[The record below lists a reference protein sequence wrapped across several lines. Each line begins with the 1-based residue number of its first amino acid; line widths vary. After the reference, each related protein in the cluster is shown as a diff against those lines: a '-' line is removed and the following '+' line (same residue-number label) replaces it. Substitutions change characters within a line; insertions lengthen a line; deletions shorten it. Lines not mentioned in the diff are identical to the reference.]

1 MSPSGTPPSHV
12 VVVEPARAKLGCTLT
27 SCLCGHSEVNNSRN
41 NHKNRLSGRLN
52 RMLTIAFRRW
62 TSKTKKSKEQARQ
75 PIGGSDSSSCD
86 TSSTNGHQQRQ
97 HIKSPASRTVS
108 TGTTTNCKRGS
119 TPPSSSPSQPLSSSL
134 PSTSS
139 DYLQKRPSEVS
150 SSPKDMNPAQQQ
162 AETTTSTTTAPK
174 KKQRADFK
182 FGKIL
187 GEGSYSEVVLATE
200 IATGNQYA
208 IKVLV
213 KRHIFRE
220 KKEKYVMRERE
231 VLSKLDHPFFVKLYF
246 TFQDKDKLYFG
257 LSLAKKGELLPYIQ
271 KLGSFDENATRF
283 YAAEVVLALEYLH
296 NMGIIHRDLKP
307 ENILLNE
314 DMHIQITDF
323 GTVKILD
330 ENAKEVRANSFVGT
344 AQYVSPELLTEKSAM
359 KSSDL
364 WALGCLIY
372 QLLAGLP
379 PFRASNEYMIFQKII
394 KLEYEFPEGFPERA
408 KDLVSRLLVLDP
420 LKRIGCEDCGGFPE
434 LKAHP
439 FFEGTKWDNICNE
452 TPPALKPCMVVDG
465 EEIHSDF
472 YIDEFDLTP
481 LNKFLSKIQP
491 EENNRQRDL
500 NKPKYVIQFTKEER
514 AARLEKQRRENKWH
528 RFVEGNL
535 VLKMGLIDKRRGLF
549 ARRRQFLLTEGP
561 HLYYIDPE
569 NMVLKG
575 EIPWSQHMR
584 VEVKTFKTFFVH
596 TPNRLYYLIDPD
608 GHALEWCSA
617 IEEMYRHTFE
627 TNQKQ
632 E

>member
-1 MSPSGTPPSHV
+1 
-12 VVVEPARAKLGCTLT
+12 
-27 SCLCGHSEVNNSRN
+27 
-41 NHKNRLSGRLN
+41 
-52 RMLTIAFRRW
+52 
-62 TSKTKKSKEQARQ
+62 
-75 PIGGSDSSSCD
+75 
-86 TSSTNGHQQRQ
+86 
-97 HIKSPASRTVS
+97 
-108 TGTTTNCKRGS
+108 
-119 TPPSSSPSQPLSSSL
+119 
-134 PSTSS
+134 
-139 DYLQKRPSEVS
+139 
-150 SSPKDMNPAQQQ
+150 MNQTQQQ
-162 AETTTSTTTAPK
+162 AATTTTTTPK

-271 KLGSFDENATRF
+271 KLGSFDENATKF

-330 ENAKEVRANSFVGT
+330 ENTKEVRANSFVGT

-394 KLEYEFPEGFPERA
+394 KLEFDFPEGFPERA

-420 LKRIGCEDCGGFPE
+420 LKRIGCEDCGGFAE

-439 FFEGTKWDNICNE
+439 FFEGTKWDNLCNE

-481 LNKFLSKIQP
+481 LTKFLSKIQP
-491 EENNRQRDL
+491 EENNRQRDQY
-500 NKPKYVIQFTKEER
+500 KPKYVIQYTKEER

>member
-1 MSPSGTPPSHV
+1 MASHNG
-12 VVVEPARAKLGCTLT
+12 E
-27 SCLCGHSEVNNSRN
+27 
-41 NHKNRLSGRLN
+41 
-52 RMLTIAFRRW
+52 I
-62 TSKTKKSKEQARQ
+62 SKEQARQ
-75 PIGGSDSSSCD
+75 PMRSSESQSRD
-86 TSSTNGHQQRQ
+86 KTATNGRSQAQC
-97 HIKSPASRTVS
+97 IKPQASRTVS
-108 TGTTTNCKRGS
+108 AGTSCQRGS
-119 TPPSSSPSQPLSSSL
+119 PSPSSSPSSAPTSSSL

-139 DYLQKRPSEVS
+139 EYLQNRPSAS
-150 SSPKDMNPAQQQ
+150 AGTSALAKKDMNQSPQPA
-162 AETTTSTTTAPK
+162 AAPK
-174 KKQRADFK
+174 KKQRQDFK

-200 IATGNQYA
+200 IATGNKYA

-257 LSLAKKGELLPYIQ
+257 LSLAQRGELLPYIQ

-330 ENAKEVRANSFVGT
+330 ANAKEVRANSFVGT

-394 KLEYEFPEGFPERA
+394 KLDYDFPEGFPEKA

-420 LKRIGCEDCGGFPE
+420 VKRIGCEDCGGFAE

-439 FFEGTKWDNICNE
+439 FFEGINWANLPNE
-452 TPPALKPCMVVDG
+452 TPPTLKPCMVVDG

-472 YIDEFDLTP
+472 YIDEFDMSP
-481 LNKFLSKIQP
+481 LSEFLGQIKTN
-491 EENNRQRDL
+491 EENNRQKDT
-500 NKPKYVIQFTKEER
+500 NQYKAKYVLPYTREEK
-514 AARLEKQRRENKWH
+514 AALLEKQKRECKWH

-535 VLKMGLIDKRRGLF
+535 ILKMASIDKRRGLF

-561 HLYYIDPE
+561 HLYYVDPE

-575 EIPWSQHMR
+575 EIPWSHHLR
-584 VEVKTFKTFFVH
+584 VEVKNFKTYFVH
-596 TPNRLYYLIDPD
+596 TPNRLYYLIDPE
-608 GHALEWCSA
+608 GHALEWCRA
-617 IEEMYRHTFE
+617 IEEVYRHTYQNE
-627 TNQKQ
+627 KKT
-632 E
+632 

>member
-1 MSPSGTPPSHV
+1 MASQNG
-12 VVVEPARAKLGCTLT
+12 E
-27 SCLCGHSEVNNSRN
+27 
-41 NHKNRLSGRLN
+41 
-52 RMLTIAFRRW
+52 I
-62 TSKTKKSKEQARQ
+62 SKEQARK
-75 PIGGSDSSSCD
+75 PMRGGEGESRDQSA
-86 TSSTNGHQQRQ
+86 TNGRSQSQC
-97 HIKSPASRTVS
+97 IKPPASRTVS
-108 TGTTTNCKRGS
+108 AGTSCQRDS
-119 TPPSSSPSQPLSSSL
+119 ASPSSSPAAATPTSSSL

-139 DYLQKRPSEVS
+139 EYLQSRPSAGT
-150 SSPKDMNPAQQQ
+150 PGAKDMNQSGQSA
-162 AETTTSTTTAPK
+162 TTAPR
-174 KKQRADFK
+174 KKQRQDFK

-200 IATGNQYA
+200 IATGNKYA

-246 TFQDKDKLYFG
+246 TFQDKEKLYFG
-257 LSLAKKGELLPYIQ
+257 LSLAQRGELLPYIQ

-330 ENAKEVRANSFVGT
+330 ANAKEVRANSFVGT
-344 AQYVSPELLTEKSAM
+344 AQYVSPELLTEKCAM

-364 WALGCLIY
+364 WALGCLVY

-394 KLEYEFPEGFPERA
+394 KLEYEFPEGFPEKA

-434 LKAHP
+434 LKDHP
-439 FFEGTKWDNICNE
+439 FFEGVNWDNLPNE
-452 TPPALKPCMVVDG
+452 TPPTLKPCMVVDG
-465 EEIHSDF
+465 EEIHSDL
-472 YIDEFDLTP
+472 YIDEFDMSP
-481 LNKFLSKIQP
+481 LSEFLGQIKTY
-491 EENNRQRDL
+491 ENNRQQTKDRSQR
-500 NKPKYVIQFTKEER
+500 KPKYVLPYTSEER
-514 AARLEKQRRENKWH
+514 AALLEKQRRECKWH
-528 RFVEGNL
+528 RFVDGNL
-535 VLKMGLIDKRRGLF
+535 ILKMAPMDKRRGLF

-561 HLYYIDPE
+561 HLYYVDPE

-575 EIPWSQHMR
+575 EIPWSPHLR
-584 VEVKTFKTFFVH
+584 VEVKNFKTYFVH
-596 TPNRLYYLIDPD
+596 TPNRLYYLIDPE
-608 GHALEWCSA
+608 GHALEWCRA
-617 IEEMYRHTFE
+617 IEEVYRHTYQ
-627 TNQKQ
+627 TNEKKD
-632 E
+632 